1 MFARLE
7 RRPLVLLAA
16 FGFASTLVGLLVSL
30 LDPKWAV
37 AGIVGA
43 AVVGYVLY
51 DYRVGAIC
59 LTLLLPWISSPLLPR
74 THGFDV
80 INLLI
85 LASGVSLI
93 LRRTLRREPTVPL
106 PAVTRWCYLI
116 PIAVGA
122 LVAWPY
128 LPEGAR
134 NFPSPLA
141 GEPSA
146 FATEAFFKSRVIK
159 PLYFVLYAF
168 LMANAVRD
176 SKRPERFLVVFGVSA
191 VLAAIAIVVTAAQGG
206 IGVTDRGNYLTGLG
220 LHSNSYGMLLGLAC
234 GPLFALCLG
243 GGRILTRA
251 ASIGAF
257 IVVSGGLFLTG
268 SRGGALVYLIAI
280 AVILIRR
287 HRFTDLLLVILAAGA
302 LSFAVPDRVWDRLT
316 LGLDNFGAASINTRN
331 DDLTKGRVA
340 SWALLAP
347 EILESPIWGKG
358 IGSTAWNAATNSRQY
373 GATLAHNMYLDIL
386 LDIGILGFFAI
397 SYLYYRYAQ
406 ALKRLSEESDLS
418 PPLRDFFLGAFA
430 SFLGMLAMAFT
441 NGWWMPHPEQTFMW
455 FGLGLAFAYWQS
467 TIRYPIHSS
476 TVTMYQARNAVN
488 RGRATVSKA
497 DQLRARRT
505 R

>member
-7 RRPLVLLAA
+7 RHPVVLLAA
-16 FGFASTLVGLLVSL
+16 FGFASTLVGLLISL
-30 LDPKWAV
+30 LDPKWAI

-43 AVVGYVLY
+43 AAVGYVLY

-59 LTLLLPWISSPLLPR
+59 LTLLLPWTFSPLLPQ

-80 INLLI
+80 INFLI
-85 LASGVSLI
+85 LASCMSLI

-106 PAVTRWCYLI
+106 PRVTLWCYLI

-134 NFPSPLA
+134 NFPSRLPNEL
-141 GEPSA
+141 SA
-146 FATEAFFKSRVIK
+146 FATAVYYKSRIIK

-176 SKRPERFLVVFGVSA
+176 SKRPECFLIVFGASA
-191 VLAAIAIVVTAAQGG
+191 VLTAVAIMVSAAQSGFV
-206 IGVTDRGNYLTGLG
+206 VTDRGKHLTDLG
-220 LHSNSYGMLLGLAC
+220 MHSNSYGMLLGLAS
-234 GPLFALCLG
+234 GPLFTLCLG
-243 GGRILTRA
+243 GGGFLTRL
-251 ASIGAF
+251 ASGGAL

-268 SRGGALVYLIAI
+268 SRGGALVYLVTI
-280 AVILIRR
+280 AVILVRR
-287 HRFTDLLLVILAAGA
+287 HRFTDLLITALVAGV

-316 LGLDNFGAASINTRN
+316 LGLANIGAASINRMN
-331 DDLTKGRVA
+331 DDLTQGRVA

-347 EILESPIWGKG
+347 EILESPVFGKG
-358 IGSTAWNAATNSRQY
+358 IGSTAWNAATNSGQY

-386 LDIGILGFFAI
+386 LDIGIIGFIAV
-397 SYLYYRYAQ
+397 SYLYYRYAK
-406 ALKRLSEESDLS
+406 ALRRLSNEPDVTPL
-418 PPLRDFFLGAFA
+418 LRDFFSGAFA
-430 SFLGMLAMAFT
+430 SFLGMLVMAFT

-455 FGLGLAFAYWQS
+455 FGLGLTFAYWKS
-467 TIRYPIHSS
+467 TIRYPIRSS
-476 TVTMYQARNAVN
+476 TVTMSQARNALN
-488 RGRATVSKA
+488 RGRVTVSAA